1 MHVRVARMSYTG
13 DIDDLAQRAEAG
25 MLPIFRAADGF
36 KACSVAAADV

>member
-1 MHVRVARMSYTG
+1 MHVRMARMSYTG

-36 KACSVAAADV
+36 KAYSVAAADV